1 MSYIDDITYRV
12 IKDGYDT
19 SFPVR
24 KTIKFS
30 GTVVDDSINDQTI
43 VYVEGGNVTD
53 VPSLYAVLSEDNSA
67 GNKKITNLATPVY
80 SGDAANKA
88 YVDGT
93 LMGPTGPEGPTGA
106 TGVQGPT
113 GPEGPTGATGV
124 QGITGPIGPTGATGI
139 QGPTGPI
146 GVTGATGPQGVTGL
160 EGPTGATGIQGAT
173 GPQGVTGPAG
183 ETGATGVAG
192 PAGATGP
199 QGVTGPAGETGAT
212 GVAGPAGATG
222 PQGVTGPAGET
233 GATGIAGP
241 AGATGPQGV
250 TGPAGETGA
259 TGIAGPTGPQGVTGP
274 AGETGATGIAGP
286 TGATGPQGV
295 TGPIGPTGPSAP
307 ITSAVGIYPMTDGM
321 YSVQKGVTLN
331 PVPSTF
337 DFGFYSSGLPG
348 ALVPFQVTNQ
358 CIANSAFFPAKM
370 QLIGGSNSSTLSNN
384 NSISVGIYSVSGS
397 SYTQIYSTS
406 FTNGI
411 YARQSGASMTM
422 SWYADSI
429 VSGTVTTNAT
439 AATISSPNIQI
450 ALPLGLTLS
459 QGNYM
464 LATAGSNIINRSTAS
479 RCQFIMGG
487 ISGLINDIGLSGS
500 VVNISGATAAYT
512 AGMASLGYLP
522 ASFGSTSALPS
533 SFGLTNNTTNVI
545 PFFAIG

>member
-183 ETGATGVAG
+183 ETGATGV
-192 PAGATGP
+192 
-199 QGVTGPAGETGAT
+199 
-212 GVAGPAGATG
+212 
-222 PQGVTGPAGET
+222 
-233 GATGIAGP
+233 AGP